1 MRISD
6 WSSDVCSS
14 DLDMGL
20 DLPAHERFV
29 KFLGNAVTGNFGL
42 SYYHRQPVMDV
53 IASRLPA
60 TIELSLVALIFA
72 LAVSIPLGVAA
83 AVKKNTW
90 LDRLATVSQLG
101 SASCGERV
109 WPYV

>member
-1 MRISD
+1 MMALTPGDPVDIMLGDQQVSEEHEALLRH
-6 WSSDVCSS
+6 
-14 DLDMGL
+14 DMGL

-60 TIELSLVALIFA
+60 TIELSLVALTFA
-72 LAVSIPLGVAA
+72 LAVSIPPGVAA
-83 AVKKNTW
+83 EIGRAEW
-90 LDRLATVSQLG
+90 R
-101 SASCGERV
+101 ERGRQ
-109 WPYV
+109 YV

>member
-1 MRISD
+1 MMALTPGDRVNIMLGDKHVSEEHEA
-6 WSSDVCSS
+6 
-14 DLDMGL
+14 LLRHDMGL

-60 TIELSLVALIFA
+60 TIELSLVARHFA
-72 LAVSIPLGVAA
+72 PAVSIP
-83 AVKKNTW
+83 
-90 LDRLATVSQLG
+90 DRKSV
-101 SASCGERV
+101 V
-109 WPYV
+109 